1 MRVEKREYISS
12 SILTF
17 VLAAAISACGL
28 PYSTAKNNGPN
39 SSPTPA
45 SVRSDMN
52 IQTGKAMPE
61 GVWSGDNIQFSVSK
75 QSVEIIFPCAD
86 GKIDRIPML
95 NAKAEFSEPGT
106 YERMAPGPQ
115 REDRQSPAEAIYS
128 GTITGETMELK
139 ITLKNGDTIGDFTLT
154 KGAGRRIRRCQ

>member
-1 MRVEKREYISS
+1 
-12 SILTF
+12 
-17 VLAAAISACGL
+17 
-28 PYSTAKNNGPN
+28 
-39 SSPTPA
+39 
-45 SVRSDMN
+45 MN
-52 IQTGKAMPE
+52 VQTGKAMPE
-61 GVWSGDNIQFSVSK
+61 GVWSADSIQFSVSK

-86 GKIDRIPML
+86 GKIDRIPL
-95 NAKAEFSEPGT
+95 LKSKGEFNEPGT

-139 ITLKNGDTIGDFTLT
+139 ITLKNGDAVGDFTLT